1 MGAEVPVLVGPRGL
15 VRITRAL
22 VVLVGVIALVSGV
35 TTVVGGVLALVTG
48 PLSGRWSF
56 TLVGDHAIPSG
67 TDHGAARMVEGSWD
81 SATIVLTGVSGA
93 PAVWSLI
100 ALVAGVLTPTLFCAF
115 VVLLCWRLVR
125 RGMFRRSRSVGVAV
139 LGSVVAVGAVLSQG
153 ASSLAS
159 GTAAALLNGPGAHGY
174 WPIAGRFDA
183 TWLIVGFVLALVG
196 LAFEYGERL
205 QRDTDG
211 LV

>member
-1 MGAEVPVLVGPRGL
+1 MGAEVPVLAGPRGL

-22 VVLVGVIALVSGV
+22 IVLVGVIALVSGV
-35 TTVVGGVLALVTG
+35 TTVVGGVLALVTK
-48 PLSGRWSF
+48 PLSGRWTF

-67 TDHGAARMVEGSWD
+67 TDHGAARMVDGSWD
-81 SATIVLTGVSGA
+81 SAMIVLTGVSGA

-100 ALVAGVLTPTLFCAF
+100 ALVAGVLTPTLFCAL
-115 VVLLCWRLVR
+115 VVLLCWRLIL
-125 RGMFRRSRSVGVAV
+125 RGIFRRSLSVGVAV

-159 GTAAALLNGPGAHGY
+159 GTAAALLNGPEAHGY